1 MGVPGEVRGGGG
13 GGGGE
18 GGCKSALTR
27 SRSVGKN
34 SVTSHFF
41 KGGVGVCVGGG
52 GGGGRGGGGAGR
64 TGGGDRKPVSLAYHI
79 AQGLVQQ
86 AEFD

>member
-1 MGVPGEVRGGGG
+1 MGWGVLGEVRVGGGG

-34 SVTSHFF
+34 SVTRHFF
-41 KGGVGVCVGGG
+41 KGGVGVCVGGAG
-52 GGGGRGGGGAGR
+52 GWGEEGRGEE
-64 TGGGDRKPVSLAYHI
+64 TGSLSHWPI
-79 AQGLVQQ
+79 T
-86 AEFD
+86 